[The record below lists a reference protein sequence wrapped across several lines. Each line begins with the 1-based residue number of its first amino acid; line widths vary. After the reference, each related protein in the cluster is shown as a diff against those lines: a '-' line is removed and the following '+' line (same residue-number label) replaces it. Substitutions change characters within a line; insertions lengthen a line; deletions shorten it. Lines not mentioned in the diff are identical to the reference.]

1 MILAF
6 VENGRSQGTWQ
17 FVQTAKTKGAEA
29 IDWTANGY
37 ATVKQGVT
45 QNVSQIADLTTQ
57 ATGAASTALHDSSAV
72 VVNTVT
78 NTTSSMTHAAQSAIN
93 GAIKTVTG
101 TTNQLIERSRSGLT
115 ELTNTVQTAKPN
127 VIAGWLDQ
135 HPILHWMVD
144 HPLGAILLLVLGMFL
159 LTGLFK
165 AIGYIAEQLWIAVLR
180 FPMQLGRWGWQ
191 LVSGGFKPALVQTAL
206 PNGEK
211 EQHRERLTYVLHRL
225 EAIKQEQDRLLQELQ
240 ELLE

>member
-1 MILAF
+1 MILAL
-6 VENGRSQGTWQ
+6 VENGRSQGTWPL
-17 FVQTAKTKGAEA
+17 VQTAKTKGAEA

-37 ATVKQGVT
+37 ATVKQEVT
-45 QNVSQIADLTTQ
+45 QTVNQLADLTTQ
-57 ATGAASTALHDSSAV
+57 ATGAASTALHDSSAF

-78 NTTSSMTHAAQSAIN
+78 NSSMTHAAQ
-93 GAIKTVTG
+93 GAIHGAVETVTNK
-101 TTNQLIERSRSGLT
+101 TNQLIERSRSGLT

-127 VIAGWLDQ
+127 FMAGWLDQ

-165 AIGYIAEQLWIAVLR
+165 AIAYIAEQLWIAVLR
-180 FPMQLGRWGWQ
+180 FPMQLGRWGWR
-191 LVSGGFKPALVQTAL
+191 LVSGGFKPALAQPTF
-206 PNGEK
+206 PKGEK